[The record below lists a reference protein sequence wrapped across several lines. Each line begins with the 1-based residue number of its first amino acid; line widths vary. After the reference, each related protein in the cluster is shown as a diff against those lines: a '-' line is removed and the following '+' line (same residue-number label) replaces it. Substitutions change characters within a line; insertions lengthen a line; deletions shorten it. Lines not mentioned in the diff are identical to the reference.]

1 MRQTT
6 LCLAAVFA
14 LGALVAFGAP
24 ASACPTTGPTYAETV
39 SEGDL
44 NMGTSCWFNP
54 TPNAMKLYENHRHTC
69 VTRLYQNI
77 TQCNGTVTKQYV
89 AQVSTTYR
97 YCYKPTNT
105 SCVGNMDWA
114 PSPICNPTAC

>member
-1 MRQTT
+1 MRKPI

-14 LGALVAFGAP
+14 VGALVAFGPP
-24 ASACPTTGPTYAETV
+24 ASACPTTGPTYAETT
-39 SEGDL
+39 SEGVL
-44 NMGTSCWFNP
+44 NLGTSCWFNP
-54 TPNAMKLYENHRHTC
+54 APNAMKLYQLQRHTC

-97 YCYKPTNT
+97 NCYKPLTT
-105 SCVGNMDWA
+105 SCTGNMDWP
-114 PSPICNPTAC
+114 PSPICSVSGC